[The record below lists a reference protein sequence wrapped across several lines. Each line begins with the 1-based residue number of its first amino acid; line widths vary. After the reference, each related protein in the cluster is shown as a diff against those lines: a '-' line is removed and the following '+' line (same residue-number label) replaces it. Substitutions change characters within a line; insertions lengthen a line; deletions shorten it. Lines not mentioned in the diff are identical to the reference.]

1 MMKDERR
8 ANPPPTRKTL
18 NLTRWHL
25 LALLLLAAPLAPSL
39 GAQQL
44 TGYTPQRAASQR
56 AAEAAATTR
65 PDSVRIGA
73 LARALA
79 DRPHIAGTAAQA
91 RTRAS

>member
-1 MMKDERR
+1 MNDAED
-8 ANPPPTRKTL
+8 PQLTRKTL
-18 NLTRWHL
+18 NLHRSHV
-25 LALLLLAAPLAPSL
+25 LAFLLLAAPLAPSL

-56 AAEAAATTR
+56 AAEAAAIVR

-79 DRPHIAGTAAQA
+79 DRPHIGK
-91 RTRAS
+91 SVV